1 MKPLNQCQIF
11 YMTRII
17 KTTQGVASF
26 VQTEEFADEVD
37 AEVGENAENKE
48 IKINEVKIENI
59 KWKQKA

>member
-26 VQTEEFADEVD
+26 VQTEEFEDED
-37 AEVGENAENKE
+37 KAEVGENPDTKE
-48 IKINEVKIENI
+48 IKISEVKIESI
-59 KWKQKA
+59 KWKQKT